1 MTLFHF
7 FLFSLFS
14 QFILFCIILLLLFN
28 DPPPRLIDTCQD
40 EVEPDAMVRSESQ
53 EALQPGRLE
62 MNFEERL
69 KLKQEA
75 ERKRKAE
82 ERQKRMEQ
90 EKQEYEQLRQEMGV
104 VSDRNHRGFFLPVT
118 GTTKGSS
125 NQ

>member
-1 MTLFHF
+1 M
-7 FLFSLFS
+7 
-14 QFILFCIILLLLFN
+14 
-28 DPPPRLIDTCQD
+28 IDTCQD

-104 VSDRNHRGFFLPVT
+104 VSDRNHRGFF
-118 GTTKGSS
+118 
-125 NQ
+125 